1 MHKLSV
7 APPQHKMNIWQILS
21 VSVVIFTYL
30 PLILAAFSKTPA
42 AQKAHL
48 TTLLGAISTIIVSE
62 GLKKTIFFP
71 ESKGSPFARPAGAAN
86 CNAFC
91 TDGPQG
97 GAPGFPSTHSATTTF
112 LSISYYKIYT
122 SSFPQITSLIPVL
135 WALILYSRIALQCHT
150 WLQVGAGTLLGYLM
164 YFVIN

>member
-1 MHKLSV
+1 
-7 APPQHKMNIWQILS
+7 MNFWQIIS
-21 VSVVIFTYL
+21 VSVIIFTYL
-30 PLILAAFSKTPA
+30 PAILAALAKTKEEQSK
-42 AQKAHL
+42 HL

-62 GLKKTIFFP
+62 GLKKTLFFP

-97 GAPGFPSTHSATTTF
+97 GAPGFPSTHSASATF
-112 LSISYYKIYT
+112 LALSYYNIYA
-122 SSFPQITSLIPVL
+122 PQTFTKFIPAV
-135 WALILYSRIALQCHT
+135 WAFVLYSRIVLQCHT
-150 WLQVGAGTLLGYLM
+150 WLQVGTGTLLGYLM